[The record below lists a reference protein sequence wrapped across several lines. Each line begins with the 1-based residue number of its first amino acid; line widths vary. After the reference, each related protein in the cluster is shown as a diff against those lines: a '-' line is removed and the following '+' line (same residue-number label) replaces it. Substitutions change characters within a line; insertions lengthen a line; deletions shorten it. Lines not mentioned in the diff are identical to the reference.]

1 MPWCRA
7 GSLVIENAPS
17 TFTKEL
23 INELTRD
30 HYRLHAWRR
39 FMSRS
44 WARSLED
51 IRKSPSLTR
60 SFLLWAS
67 AFALMGFSLAFLAW
81 QYHPR
86 AVVINSLVLWLPWY
100 AASVVFVL
108 THLGMAD
115 DGNDVPHS
123 HFLSPNRLSFMRLS
137 LAPLVLLPCLAMPT
151 HPLTSRIFTLFIVAM
166 SLSDVLDGWLA
177 RRQKLCTRLGQMLDY
192 LGDLALLTFLAFG
205 LYLASA
211 IPGSLLWLMVV
222 RYPLSMIGVL
232 VLYFVRG
239 PAPLIPTMIG
249 RLTTLAATIVL
260 LVIAFRLLLTPDLP
274 PALWVDWLVVAVQ
287 PLLAANIIYLIYRG
301 VAWQGSTATTNET
314 LRC

>member
-1 MPWCRA
+1 
-7 GSLVIENAPS
+7 
-17 TFTKEL
+17 
-23 INELTRD
+23 
-30 HYRLHAWRR
+30 
-39 FMSRS
+39 
-44 WARSLED
+44 
-51 IRKSPSLTR
+51 
-60 SFLLWAS
+60 
-67 AFALMGFSLAFLAW
+67 MGFSLAFLAW
-81 QYHPR
+81 RYHPR
-86 AVVINSLVLWLPWY
+86 AVVINSLILWMPWY
-100 AASVVFVL
+100 AASVVFAL

-151 HPLTSRIFTLFIVAM
+151 HPLTSQIFTLFIVGM

-260 LVIAFRLLLTPDLP
+260 LVIAFRLLLAPDLP
-274 PALWVDWLVVAVQ
+274 PSLWVDWLVVAVQ